1 MTQLPESSGA
11 EVRQLVLFPVR
22 PQILDRVQ
30 FRRIGRQE
38 LQPESAVLLAHE
50 VPYHAA
56 AVTGQPVPDDQHP
69 AGNVPEQVREKL
81 DEPIEPHP

>member
-1 MTQLPESSGA
+1 MAQLPEISGA

-38 LQPESAVLLAHE
+38 LQPESTALLANE

-56 AVTGQPVPDDQHP
+56 AVAGQPVPDDQQL
-69 AGNVPEQVREKL
+69 ARNVAQ
-81 DEPIEPHP
+81 

>member
-1 MTQLPESSGA
+1 
-11 EVRQLVLFPVR
+11 
-22 PQILDRVQ
+22 
-30 FRRIGRQE
+30 
-38 LQPESAVLLAHE
+38 VLLAHE